1 MNFLSINNSKHQRG
15 QSFCDE
21 CLNGYPRRCRCSGYI
36 HAEHIGQNLP
46 SKYLCDKCGDKFV
59 KNTPP
64 PQYYKPLVKN
74 KKPKSGA
81 KYGK

>member
-1 MNFLSINNSKHQRG
+1 MNFLNINNSKHQRG
-15 QSFCDE
+15 HSSCDE
-21 CLNGYPRRCRCSGYI
+21 CLNGYPRRCCCGGYI

-59 KNTPP
+59 KSSNP
-64 PQYYKPLVKN
+64 PQNYKPFPRN
-74 KKPKSGA
+74 KKIKSGA